1 MPFASLV
8 PATVVVFGLLA
19 ALAIAAIGIS
29 QLMRQNDRRAAL
41 FSELLSTT
49 LAERLT
55 SLPPA
60 AREMLIERA
69 AIRSGAE
76 IMLVDGKGRVL
87 VDGSVNPPTEP
98 GISQLLVVREG
109 ETQTSLGRARFA
121 VARLAPP
128 FADQSVI
135 SFVLAP
141 KQPAAIETMVSS
153 VAAYSAILIGIAALV
168 AFALSRDVHADVVY
182 LSRRIRNMA
191 RAEADPAG
199 ATVPVRTI
207 DDVGTMTQAFNELV
221 QRFTEAE
228 STYREDLRVA
238 LSIERDKSAFLAA
251 LSHELKTPLNVILGF
266 TDVLLTEVEG
276 PLSDDQRECLETV
289 RGSGQHLK
297 ALIKDILD
305 LSALESGEMTLA
317 RDLTNV
323 FVIANTVV
331 AELKVAAREKNIELR
346 ISGET
351 AIAWA
356 DPLRVRQIV
365 SNLVSNA
372 VKFTQQGHVEV
383 TVRRLE
389 KEAAI
394 TVSDTGPGIAVRD
407 QQAIFDDF
415 SQVGDVKARGAGTG
429 LGLAITRRL
438 VRMHGGK
445 ISLSSELGK
454 GATFTIVLPSTQRG
468 RAHSKARISEP
479 PSPRTGERIS
489 MAHAPTTPPIAARPS
504 LDDLLGTKEDT

>member
-19 ALAIAAIGIS
+19 ALAIAAIGVS

-41 FSELLSTT
+41 LSELLSST
-49 LAERLT
+49 LAERLV
-55 SLPPA
+55 SVPLN
-60 AREMLIERA
+60 AREFVIERA
-69 AIRSGAE
+69 SIRSGAE
-76 IMLVDGKGRVL
+76 IVL
-87 VDGSVNPPTEP
+87 VDSKGHVLIDGSVSPPPEA
-98 GISQLLVVREG
+98 GINQLLVVREG

-121 VARLAPP
+121 VSRLPAPLS
-128 FADQSVI
+128 DLSVI

-141 KQPAAIETMVSS
+141 KQPATIETMVSS

-191 RAEADPAG
+191 RAESDPAG

-228 STYREDLRVA
+228 STYREDLRLA

-276 PLSDDQRECLETV
+276 PLTEDQHECLTTV

-323 FVIANTVV
+323 YVIASTVV

-346 ISGET
+346 LNGET
-351 AIAWA
+351 AVAWA

-372 VKFTQQGHVEV
+372 VKFTQHGYVEI
-383 TVRRLE
+383 TIARRE
-389 KEAAI
+389 QEAAI
-394 TVSDTGPGIAVRD
+394 IVTDTGPGIAIRD
-407 QQAIFDDF
+407 QKAIFDDF

-438 VRMHGGK
+438 VRMHGGN
-445 ISLSSELGK
+445 IALSSELGK
-454 GATFTIVLPSTQRG
+454 GATFTVVLPSVQSGSLR
-468 RAHSKARISEP
+468 SKARISQLP
-479 PSPRTGERIS
+479 PSLAPRNSS
-489 MAHAPTTPPIAARPS
+489 MPSEDPT
-504 LDDLLGTKEDT
+504 